1 MFPMMMPFPGMGM
14 PESSSSEPESV
25 PAAAPSAPPGPAA
38 APLAVPG
45 APVPPTVTA
54 EFSRSQTFV
63 RSLGHKDL
71 SFLVEDLEEKMD
83 SSWTADLSKTGLLAL
98 IYTFSR
104 VKPNSRLCD
113 LRFLA

>member
-1 MFPMMMPFPGMGM
+1 MMMPFPGMGM
-14 PESSSSEPESV
+14 PESSSSEPESA
-25 PAAAPSAPPGPAA
+25 PAAAPSAPPVA
-38 APLAVPG
+38 APLAVPA
-45 APVPPTVTA
+45 APVPPPLQG